1 MKYGIMNCL
10 LNIFNCAV
18 RILLLKT
25 PYICS
30 VAYFQNIDSPK
41 RHNYLTFNLKKIP
54 KIDSYSPK
62 YTYNL

>member
-41 RHNYLTFNLKKIP
+41 DTTI
-54 KIDSYSPK
+54 
-62 YTYNL
+62 